1 MTDSPA
7 TGYRGAL
14 RHRDFR
20 VLMARYV
27 TSGIGSWAYVVAL
40 VAFVYEQTGSATW
53 VAAVSIARLAPMFF
67 FSIYAGVLAE
77 RFERTRLMLVSDLSA
92 LVCMLGLVAVVL
104 LEAPIWVAIAFSAIT
119 AVATIMEEPAVAA
132 LVPQIVGEDDL
143 AAANGLFGIIANLNV
158 IAGPAVGAV
167 LLALTSAAGTF
178 AVNAGTFAVAA
189 ALVAILGVRS
199 TPTDVTGGGETGLL
213 GQLTVGVRAIGEHR
227 VAVILVAFGTLAS
240 FLWGVDTVLFPVLG
254 DALGLGPNGFGYLLT
269 GLGIGGVVA
278 GTLVSRLSKQP
289 RLAATIAASMVI
301 FSIPTALLVVVD
313 DPVVAFGL
321 QVVRGGAVLVVE
333 VLAITALQR
342 TLPPDLISRV
352 FGAVVALDVAAMVA
366 GAAIAPILLANLGL
380 DGTMSVLG
388 IGIPVLVAAT
398 MPWWRRTDH
407 EAVARLA
414 ELAPRVRMLEAMGI
428 FTQASPAVLERLAA
442 AATDVDLP
450 AGTVI
455 IHEGDPADALYVLAA
470 GQVAVTSGQGGSSR
484 ALATLA
490 APGFFGEIGL
500 LQRIPRTATVTA
512 LSDVT
517 LQRIDGASFLDALTT
532 TPASPAFVESA
543 RLRLAGTIPAVTDER
558 TGATVE
564 QDPSGGSR
572 PTSDPVA

>member
-1 MTDSPA
+1 MTDASA

-14 RHRDFR
+14 SHRDFR
-20 VLMARYV
+20 ILMARYV

-40 VAFVYEQTGSATW
+40 VAFVYEQTGSAAW
-53 VAAVSIARLAPMFF
+53 VAAVSIARLAPMFV

-92 LVCMLGLVAVVL
+92 LACMVGLVAVVL
-104 LEAPIWVAIAFSAIT
+104 LDAPIWVAIAFSAIT

-213 GQLTVGVRAIGEHR
+213 TQLTVGVRAIREHR
-227 VAVILVAFGTLAS
+227 VAVVLVAFGMLAS

-321 QVVRGGAVLVVE
+321 QVVRGAAVLVVE

-380 DGTMSVLG
+380 DGTLSVLG

-398 MPWWRRTDH
+398 TPWWIRTDQ

-428 FTQASPAVLERLAA
+428 FAQASAAVLERLAA
-442 AATDVDLP
+442 VATDVDLP
-450 AGTVI
+450 AGTVV

-470 GQVAVTSGQGGSSR
+470 GEVAVTSGQGGSTR

-490 APGFFGEIGL
+490 APGFFGELGL

-512 LSDVT
+512 LSDVA
-517 LQRIDGASFLDALTT
+517 LHRIDGASFLDSLTT
-532 TPASPAFVESA
+532 APASPAFVESA
-543 RLRLAGTIPAVTDER
+543 RLRLAGTIPSATDET
-558 TGATVE
+558 TGTDA
-564 QDPSGGSR
+564 PGGSR
-572 PTSDPVA
+572 PTPDPVA